1 MQGPRRGCRQRPRP
15 RLGDREARTRMQES
29 GLRLHAGGGEG
40 GDPGSGTT
48 EEGRTVETRGRD
60 PRRGASLEA
69 GGAGADLTA
78 CEEAR
83 RGRPG

>member
-1 MQGPRRGCRQRPRP
+1 
-15 RLGDREARTRMQES
+15 MQES